1 MRLVAITTTRH
12 KSPRRRRGT
21 FCAVAIVVSSG
32 SLPLAGRAGE
42 GGEAGTRFQHPA
54 LTLPIKGRG
63 PEEKAKCGMTL
74 VELLVVLALLVV
86 IGSIVVPVFTGSFS
100 SVRLRR
106 AGDQIITRWSQARA
120 RAIETGE
127 VFQFTYTPDSGTYQV
142 GPWLAVVAD
151 SMGAAG
157 STSATTRSTSA
168 TVATATST
176 DVNQSATTATNE
188 NPTGQNVALPDK
200 ITFKSGEIAVE
211 DALTAERQV
220 TSLQS
225 RDDAVTTPILFFPD
239 GTTSQASI
247 VIGNDRNQ
255 FVRLT
260 LRGLTGVGRATD
272 ILSQE
277 EVQRAQR

>member
-1 MRLVAITTTRH
+1 MRLVAFANVCH
-12 KSPRRRRGT
+12 ESPRLRRGT
-21 FCAVAIVVSSG
+21 FCASRSN
-32 SLPLAGRAGE
+32 RA
-42 GGEAGTRFQHPA
+42 FCPPA
-54 LTLPIKGRG
+54 EPGAFSYRR
-63 PEEKAKCGMTL
+63 GMTL

-120 RAIETGE
+120 RAIESGE

-142 GPWLAVVAD
+142 GPWLPVAQD
-151 SMGAAG
+151 ALGTGS
-157 STSATTRSTSA
+157 STSATTRSASESA
-168 TVATATST
+168 ASP
-176 DVNQSATTATNE
+176 TTANASQTASTAASE
-188 NPTGQNVALPDK
+188 DPTGQNVALPDK

-220 TSLQS
+220 ASLQS
-225 RDDAVTTPILFFPD
+225 RGADVTTPILFFPD

-277 EVQRAQR
+277 ELQRTNRR

>member
-1 MRLVAITTTRH
+1 
-12 KSPRRRRGT
+12 
-21 FCAVAIVVSSG
+21 
-32 SLPLAGRAGE
+32 
-42 GGEAGTRFQHPA
+42 
-54 LTLPIKGRG
+54 
-63 PEEKAKCGMTL
+63 MTL

-106 AGDQIITRWSQARA
+106 AGDQILTRWSHARA

-142 GPWLAVVAD
+142 GPWLAVAQD
-151 SMGAAG
+151 ALGPGG
-157 STSATTRSTSA
+157 STSTTMASASATDTAATTTS
-168 TVATATST
+168 
-176 DVNQSATTATNE
+176 VNQTASASASD
-188 NPTGQNVALPDK
+188 NPTGQNVSLPDK
-200 ITFKSGEIAVE
+200 ISFKSGEIAV
-211 DALTAERQV
+211 DAALTAQRQV

-225 RDDAVTTPILFFPD
+225 RGAELSTPILFFPD

-260 LRGLTGVGRATD
+260 LRALTGVGRATD

-277 EVQRAQR
+277 ELQRAQRR